1 VARERKGT
9 IMKHLDMLFNVGV
22 TAGFTDAQLL
32 ERLNICRDEAA
43 ELAFEAL
50 VERHGPM
57 VLRACR
63 GILRNDHDAE
73 DAFQATFLIL
83 ARRAGMLWVRDSVG
97 PWLHRVACR
106 VAVRAKRAAEQ
117 RRTTERRAAEVATR
131 PVEEARWHEL
141 QGILHH
147 EIDRLPDRYR
157 SPVVLC
163 DLEGHTYEAAARH
176 LGCPVG
182 TLKSR
187 LSRARDR
194 LRERLTR
201 RGLASPTE
209 LPRAGISL
217 EEAWAAV
224 PPALV
229 AATTKAAMAI
239 APGEELV
246 VGTASASVAWLVEA
260 EFRGM
265 TMTKTLA
272 VTSVVILGISVSGAG
287 VLMAIGFQRQAAAGA
302 TAQPRAEKSTSDF
315 EAIARGTWIRVSVD
329 GRWADQDPER
339 LVKMMVKE
347 AEGDQ
352 KQGGAPSGARWF
364 VFEWTTGGQKGSQNR
379 VLLDPSRSPKTL
391 DFFPVGDNTAAPRV
405 CPGIYKLDGDKLT
418 ICFRAVAGERPTDFF
433 EGKPGEPWTLDV
445 YQQQKP

>member
-1 VARERKGT
+1 VARKRNGT
-9 IMKHLDMLFNVGV
+9 VLKHLGMLFNVGV
-22 TAGFTDAQLL
+22 TTGLTDEQLL
-32 ERLNICRDEAA
+32 ERFNTCRDEAA

-83 ARRAGMLWVRDSVG
+83 ARRGGMLWVRDSVG

-106 VAVRAKRAAEQ
+106 VAARAKRAAEQ
-117 RRTTERRAAEVATR
+117 RRTAERRAAEV
-131 PVEEARWHEL
+131 VERSVGEASWHDL
-141 QGILHH
+141 GGILHQ

-163 DLEGHTYEAAARH
+163 DLEGRTYEEAARH
-176 LGCPVG
+176 LGCPAG

-187 LSRARDR
+187 LSRGRDR

-201 RGLASPTE
+201 RGLAPPAE
-209 LPRAGISL
+209 LPGAGLSVDEARAAL
-217 EEAWAAV
+217 

-229 AATTKAAMAI
+229 AATAKNAIGMATAEAKVI
-239 APGEELV
+239 
-246 VGTASASVAWLVEA
+246 GTASASVAWLVEGVL
-260 EFRGM
+260 RRM

-272 VTSVVILGISVSGAG
+272 VTSVLILGISVSGAG
-287 VLMAIGFQRQAAAGA
+287 VLMATGGQIQAAASIA
-302 TAQPRAEKSTSDF
+302 AEPRAETSKSDF
-315 EAIARGTWIRVSVD
+315 EAIARGPWIRVTVD
-329 GRWADQDPER
+329 GRRVDQDPER
-339 LVKMMVKE
+339 LVKMMAKE

-352 KQGGAPSGARWF
+352 KQGDAPSGARWF

-391 DFFPVGDNTAAPRV
+391 DFFPVGDNKDAPPV
-405 CPGIYKLDGDKLT
+405 CPGIYKLEGDKLT
-418 ICFRAVAGERPTDFF
+418 ICFRAVKGERPTDFF

-445 YQQQKP
+445 YQQEKP